1 MESVSKNILLAN
13 DFPGYGKVALAA
25 MTPILS
31 RMGHYVFQLPTA
43 VVSNTLDFGKF
54 RMQDM
59 TSYMKGALE
68 VWQEL
73 GFEPDCICTGFITSG
88 EQGQLLGEYIQKQK
102 REKGNRCLVVV
113 DPIMADCGKLYNGI
127 GPDRI
132 WAMKRLAAMSDVM
145 VPNITEAS
153 FLTGIRPGQESGSPE
168 QVEELVDGLK
178 ALSGKSVV
186 ITSVTEKNAGKE
198 IHCVYGYDHFH
209 QEPFRIP
216 YEHLPV
222 RVAGSGDIFSALMVG
237 GLLAGNPLKD
247 AITKTVKT
255 LSALI
260 AKDREDPHGYKG
272 ILIEKYEI

>member
-59 TSYMKGALE
+59 TGYMKGALE

-102 REKGNRCLVVV
+102 YLQQKHGKKGT
-113 DPIMADCGKLYNGI
+113 
-127 GPDRI
+127 
-132 WAMKRLAAMSDVM
+132 AAW
-145 VPNITEAS
+145 
-153 FLTGIRPGQESGSPE
+153 
-168 QVEELVDGLK
+168 
-178 ALSGKSVV
+178 
-186 ITSVTEKNAGKE
+186 
-198 IHCVYGYDHFH
+198 
-209 QEPFRIP
+209 
-216 YEHLPV
+216 
-222 RVAGSGDIFSALMVG
+222 
-237 GLLAGNPLKD
+237 
-247 AITKTVKT
+247 
-255 LSALI
+255 
-260 AKDREDPHGYKG
+260 
-272 ILIEKYEI
+272 